1 MTITLN
7 GAVERFETGV
17 ATVRGVLRA
26 KGWSFPLIVV
36 TVNGRLVAR
45 SDWDAAPVADGDVV
59 EAAHLMSGG

>member
-7 GAVERFETGV
+7 GATERLDTET
-17 ATVRGVLRA
+17 ATVKGVLRA

-45 SDWDAAPVADGDVV
+45 AEWDAAPVADGDVV
-59 EAAHLMSGG
+59 DATHLMSGG

>member
-7 GAVERFETGV
+7 GAVERLETGA

-45 SDWDAAPVADGDVV
+45 SDWEAAPVVDGDVV
-59 EAAHLMSGG
+59 EAMHLMSGG

>member
-7 GAVERFETGV
+7 GAAERLDMET

-36 TVNGRLVAR
+36 TVNGKLVQRA
-45 SDWDAAPVADGDVV
+45 DWDAAPVADGDVV
-59 EAAHLMSGG
+59 DATHLMSGG

>member
-7 GAVERFETGV
+7 GATERLDTET
-17 ATVRGVLRA
+17 ATVKGVLRA

-45 SDWDAAPVADGDVV
+45 AEWDAVPVADGDVV
-59 EAAHLMSGG
+59 DATHLMSGG

>member
-7 GAVERFETGV
+7 GATERLDMRT
-17 ATVRGVLRA
+17 ATVRDVLRA

-45 SDWDAAPVADGDVV
+45 GDWDAAAVADGDTVD
-59 EAAHLMSGG
+59 ATHLMSGG